1 VVPSLGEAHHLRTV
15 GLAEARHHP
24 TNRDLSAWDWPN
36 EFRHK
41 VEPMISETLYRM
53 SYDTYERI
61 VELGGL
67 GPRDP
72 VVLVDGLLV
81 YRRAK
86 TPRYTTSVMR
96 GSRQLE
102 LTIPS
107 GWHVRMQSPLPLRG
121 CPNGDSAPE
130 PPLMVVFGDLL
141 RYEDRH
147 PEGSEIGMV
156 IDIATD
162 SDALRI
168 DRLGLSRYAHAG
180 IPIACIV
187 NIPDR
192 SLEVY
197 TEPSGPSADPGYGKF
212 ETLRPG
218 QTLAGEIGNA
228 TTGPAVLAPIP
239 VEAFF
244 APN

>member
-1 VVPSLGEAHHLRTV
+1 MV
-15 GLAEARHHP
+15 
-24 TNRDLSAWDWPN
+24 
-36 EFRHK
+36 
-41 VEPMISETLYRM
+41 SETLYRM

-81 YRRAK
+81 NRRTK
-86 TPRYTTSVMR
+86 TPPYSTTVAR
-96 GSRQLE
+96 GDLILRVS
-102 LTIPS
+102 IPS
-107 GWHVRMQSPLPLRG
+107 GWHIRAQNPVALRG
-121 CPNGDSAPE
+121 GPNGDSAPE
-130 PPLMVVFGDLL
+130 PPLMVVFGSLL

-147 PEGSEIGMV
+147 PTGSEIGLV
-156 IDIATD
+156 VDVATD

-168 DRLGLSRYAHAG
+168 DRTGLFRYAHAG

-192 SLEVY
+192 SIEVY
-197 TEPSGPSADPGYGKF
+197 TEPSGPTTDPSYRKS
-212 ETLRPG
+212 ETLRHG
-218 QTLAGEIGNA
+218 QFLAGEIGNA
-228 TTGPAVLAPIP
+228 TTGPAAIAPIP
-239 VEAFF
+239 IDAFF